1 MSLTHEPA
9 GPKILEKIKIY
20 IISRAKLLMSVWD
33 EIPCISSKL
42 QFDEI
47 FGSKKYSK
55 FKLTGHGFDPDNFDP
70 VGRQTDC
77 HALYDDPVD
86 PLGDDLLGDN
96 HHLCDLDNDLYFDH
110 YFDHYLPMKE
120 KEISDFQFIDFKM
133 WINSLTLIQNY
144 FLLNKIIEP
153 S

>member
-1 MSLTHEPA
+1 
-9 GPKILEKIKIY
+9 
-20 IISRAKLLMSVWD
+20 MSVWD

-47 FGSKKYSK
+47 FGSTKYSK
-55 FKLTGHGFDPDNFDP
+55 FKLTGHDFDPDNFDP
-70 VGRQTDC
+70 VGHQTDC

-110 YFDHYLPMKE
+110 YFDHYLPTIE
-120 KEISDFQFIDFKM
+120 K
-133 WINSLTLIQNY
+133 
-144 FLLNKIIEP
+144 
-153 S
+153 

>member
-47 FGSKKYSK
+47 FGSTKYSK
-55 FKLTGHGFDPDNFDP
+55 FKLTGHDFDPDNFDP
-70 VGRQTDC
+70 VGHQTDC

-110 YFDHYLPMKE
+110 YFDHYLPTIE
-120 KEISDFQFIDFKM
+120 K
-133 WINSLTLIQNY
+133 
-144 FLLNKIIEP
+144 
-153 S
+153 